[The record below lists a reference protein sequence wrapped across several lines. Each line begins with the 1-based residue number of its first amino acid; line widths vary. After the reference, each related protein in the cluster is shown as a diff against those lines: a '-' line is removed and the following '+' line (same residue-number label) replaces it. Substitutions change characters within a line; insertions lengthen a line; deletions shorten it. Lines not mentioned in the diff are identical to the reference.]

1 MVDEASV
8 TDSGALKAA
17 FDRLHTA
24 RDRLLDQHLSYLS
37 TSPGDAGVEADFTA
51 TVNKAMDAGMG
62 LDEIE
67 SQLKTVI
74 RQLRSA
80 D

>member
-1 MVDEASV
+1 M
-8 TDSGALKAA
+8 
-17 FDRLHTA
+17 R
-24 RDRLLDQHLSYLS
+24 
-37 TSPGDAGVEADFTA
+37 GVEADFTA